1 MQTFREELA
10 PVLLKLFQNP
20 AEEGMLPSSLYE
32 TTLTL
37 IPEPEEDPA
46 KKLQAIITDEHGG
59 KSAAEPWQASLTR
72 ATGTMP
78 RGQKGLIP
86 GVQGCSRICKSVHAI
101 YTTFISRRM

>member
-1 MQTFREELA
+1 MQTFREELT

-46 KKLQAIITDEHGG
+46 KKLQANITDEHRG
-59 KSAAEPWQASLTR
+59 KSATEPWQANLTCVTR
-72 ATGTMP
+72 TMP
-78 RGQKGLIP
+78 HDQKGLIP
-86 GVQGCSRICKSVHAI
+86 GIQGFSNICKSIHAI
-101 YTTFISRRM
+101 YTTFISRRI